1 MTSGQQLIDET
12 RGHLLAGMQEQRNRL
27 LAPYTAGQTTLSF
40 AYPIAGTN
48 TSSITPGKVIEVGTT
63 LFYVWATNQTA
74 NTATVQG
81 GWDSTVDANQ
91 PVNATVTVS
100 PRFPQARIV
109 QALNEELSVLCA
121 PTNGLFQMAT
131 LEFPYIAVVAGYD
144 LPTAPNLIL
153 EVYDVRYDIPG
164 PSKKWPRIER
174 VNWRYESGAETSS
187 FPSGQSLT
195 LSAGGYPGF
204 NVRVFYKA
212 AFNPALTNLTAD
224 AAAATGMAATMLDIP
239 PLGAA
244 IRLMAG
250 REIKRNFIEGQPD
263 TRRST
268 EVPPG
273 AIMRADTGLAMLR
286 QQRIAEEK
294 SRLQQLWPV
303 KRV

>member
-1 MTSGQQLIDET
+1 
-12 RGHLLAGMQEQRNRL
+12 
-27 LAPYTAGQTTLSF
+27 
-40 AYPIAGTN
+40 
-48 TSSITPGKVIEVGTT
+48 
-63 LFYVWATNQTA
+63 VWATDNTA

-109 QALNEELSVLCA
+109 QSLNEELTVLCA

-131 LEFPYIAVVAGYD
+131 LEFPYISVVSGYD
-144 LPTAPNLIL
+144 LPTSPNQIL

-164 PSKKWPRIER
+164 PSKKWPRIEK
-174 VNWRYESGAETSS
+174 VNWRYESGAETLA

-212 AFNPALTNLTAD
+212 AFNPVLTNLTAD
-224 AAAATGMAATMLDIP
+224 AAAATGMSTSMLDIP

-273 AIMRADTGLAMLR
+273 ATARAGMNI
-286 QQRIAEEK
+286 QMYYNQRIAQEK